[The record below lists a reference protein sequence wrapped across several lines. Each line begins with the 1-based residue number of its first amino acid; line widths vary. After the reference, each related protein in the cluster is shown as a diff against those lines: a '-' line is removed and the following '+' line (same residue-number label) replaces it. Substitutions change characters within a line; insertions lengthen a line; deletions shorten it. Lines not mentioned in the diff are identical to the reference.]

1 MAEMHSVDD
10 LLNTANSATPA
21 TDEAPIES
29 HQSAQ
34 EPAQSHQMHQDE
46 INDYSYS
53 QDEKPQSIESIPD
66 KTDETPAS
74 LVETDEYGNAVT
86 NEQKM
91 LTMEEH
97 QRLLNEAIR
106 KRIKNWAPEAQEQM
120 MAQLNQPQPAQQMQ
134 QDGEV
139 DWQQELKSLV
149 KTTMLEAQQEAAR
162 AIQQQEELTKYQEFE
177 GKFNT
182 GATRYNDFEDVVM
195 TKPLSPAMLKATQ
208 NMNDPAAFVYAACK
222 TQAQEVERIAKLKDP
237 IQQAVE
243 IGKLEERMRKVRSAT
258 KAAAP
263 IEPSASDITDK
274 HRGGSRDIDSLI
286 FEHAKTKR
294 R

>member
-10 LLNTANSATPA
+10 LLANVESAPEA
-21 TDEAPIES
+21 TEATLNELP
-29 HQSAQ
+29 QSAQ
-34 EPAQSHQMHQDE
+34 EAPQSHQMHQE
-46 INDYSYS
+46 EPTDYSYS
-53 QDEKPQSIESIPD
+53 QDENSQTAESTPD
-66 KTDETPAS
+66 KTDKTPDS
-74 LVETDEYGNAVT
+74 SVSVDEFGNEVST
-86 NEQKM
+86 EQKM

-106 KRIKNWAPEAQEQM
+106 KRIKNWSPEAQEQM
-120 MAQLNQPQPAQQMQ
+120 MAQINQPQQQPQ
-134 QDGEV
+134 VTSPDGEV
-139 DWQQELKSLV
+139 NWEQELKSLV
-149 KTTMLEAQQEAAR
+149 KTTMIEAQQEAVR
-162 AIQQQEELTKYQEFE
+162 AVQQQEELAKYQEFE

-222 TQAQEVERIAKLKDP
+222 AQPQEIERIAKLKDP

-263 IEPSASDITDK
+263 LEPSVSDITGK
-274 HRGGSRDIDSLI
+274 NTSNRSIDDLI